1 MYVYIAR
8 LILFNLLLIH
18 VEDPKPVKRSSLP
31 DSSLSKANILRFLR
45 LP

>member
-8 LILFNLLLIH
+8 LILLIH